1 MKRKFT
7 TILALDVVGFSK
19 MMSLDEDRTLMNLQ
33 ARRKII
39 DGLIEQKG
47 GRIFNTAGDS
57 VLAEFPSPVDAVECG
72 VQIQN
77 KSVALN
83 GQSDDADKMSF
94 RIGLNMGEVLISDG
108 DLFGDAV
115 NVAARLEAQA
125 IADGLCISESIFELV
140 QMKVKVSYEDAG
152 ELTLKN
158 ITRAE

>member
-1 MKRKFT
+1 
-7 TILALDVVGFSK
+7 
-19 MMSLDEDRTLMNLQ
+19 MNLQ

-57 VLAEFPSPVDAVECG
+57 VLAEFPSPVDSVECG

-83 GQSDDADKMSF
+83 GQSDDADKMGF

-152 ELTLKN
+152 ELTLKKSLCPCAFL
-158 ITRAE
+158 TF

>member
-1 MKRKFT
+1 M
-7 TILALDVVGFSK
+7 
-19 MMSLDEDRTLMNLQ
+19 
-33 ARRKII
+33 
-39 DGLIEQKG
+39 
-47 GRIFNTAGDS
+47 
-57 VLAEFPSPVDAVECG
+57 
-72 VQIQN
+72 
-77 KSVALN
+77 ALN

-158 ITRAE
+158 ITRPVRAYNVLKCKGATREWD